1 MKKNYIIPSLR
12 VAPLDMAGIIA
23 TSPSIAGGPTA
34 SPTSITEENMALFQ
48 MDAKQQDL
56 WDNEW

>member
-12 VAPLDMAGIIA
+12 VAPLDMASIIA
-23 TSPSIAGGPTA
+23 SSPSINDGPSA
-34 SPTSITEENMALFQ
+34 SPTSITDSNMNLFQ
-48 MDAKQQDL
+48 MDAKQQGP